1 MAWVFLNRQ
10 VLNLSNINWP
20 KKGSPF
26 ITAVFLHLFYN
37 TLTLKSVQ
45 LSALKQQRKIL
56 DCNGQKNVVFGKV
69 AQNNIKGKYFQMWL
83 VHTSHWRICAELRV
97 HTNGPVLICNERVKE
112 KLLSPTL
119 SAASYWKK
127 QTNKQKLI
135 SSLSNWFM

>member
-1 MAWVFLNRQ
+1 MFLNRQ

-37 TLTLKSVQ
+37 TLALKSVQ

-83 VHTSHWRICAELRV
+83 VHTSH
-97 HTNGPVLICNERVKE
+97 
-112 KLLSPTL
+112 
-119 SAASYWKK
+119 
-127 QTNKQKLI
+127 
-135 SSLSNWFM
+135 